1 LDTGFVVSST
11 AKNPEA
17 AIKFL
22 DYMATEEGD
31 TLMYLGVEGLM
42 YEWTDKTNGK
52 YQRLGAYTDDA
63 MHRAAGGFT
72 FWPGIPEANIE
83 VRLLNKLTQE
93 AQAFGRANQIDW
105 PYIIAPLNAQSEHGG
120 TLADIEWQALA
131 QLITTTG
138 NVRNEY
144 NSFVARWEN
153 EGGKQWEIEATAA
166 YKAQQ
171 R

>member
-1 LDTGFVVSST
+1 
-11 AKNPEA
+11 
-17 AIKFL
+17 
-22 DYMATEEGD
+22 
-31 TLMYLGVEGLM
+31 
-42 YEWTDKTNGK
+42 
-52 YQRLGAYTDDA
+52 

-72 FWPGIPEANIE
+72 FWHYIPEKNAE
-83 VRLLNKLTQE
+83 VRTLNKLTQD

-105 PYIIAPLNAQSEHGG
+105 PNIIAPFNAQSEHGG
-120 TLADIEWQALA
+120 TLADIEKQALA

-144 NSFVARWEN
+144 NSFIARWEN
-153 EGGKQWEIEATAA
+153 EGGKQWEAEATAA